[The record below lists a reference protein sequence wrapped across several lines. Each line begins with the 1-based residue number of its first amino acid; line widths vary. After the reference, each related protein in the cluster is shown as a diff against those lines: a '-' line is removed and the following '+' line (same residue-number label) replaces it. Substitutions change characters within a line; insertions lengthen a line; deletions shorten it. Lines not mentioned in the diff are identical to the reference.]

1 MCGIFGHFCPNG
13 QPNPALVEA
22 MAQRLAHRGPDGY
35 ALYADEALAFGAG
48 RLAIIDLSAPAGPL
62 ANEDGRVRVAFN
74 GEIYNHRQ
82 LRRQLEAL
90 GHRFQTATDTEALV
104 HAYEVWGADVVG
116 RLNGMFAFCIYD
128 SQRRQLVL
136 ARDRLGEKPL
146 YYWRGPDGEFAFA
159 SEMKALLLHPS
170 ISPRLNRAALAA
182 YFTLG
187 YTPPPHTMFAD
198 IHKLAAGERLIVDAQ
213 GVQVARYWT
222 AQLAPQS
229 MDYEEACRETRRLLE
244 QAVDS
249 RMMSDVAVG
258 AFLSGGVDSS
268 SVVALM
274 QRLAGQPVQTFSV
287 GFDFP
292 DGSSG
297 DDKFNVDLRYAGQ
310 VAAALGTQHHAIR
323 LSDGAAEGLLPHLI
337 YHMDEP
343 VAQYSILQTAYLA
356 AVARLAQV
364 PVLLT
369 GDAGDELFLG
379 YTHYRADQRLAPWL
393 RLPRPMRRAMASA
406 LRAAGRG
413 TLAAKLLNDAPHQR
427 YLEWMRVLRPDE
439 IEPLLASV
447 PHDQAMI
454 AALDDWLGA
463 PQTPHFADR
472 IAYASLAW
480 WIPEDS
486 NMRVDKMCMAMSLE
500 SRAPLEDHRLVEWA
514 LRLPLQHK
522 LRDGDF
528 KRVFKDAVRDL
539 LPAEVLSRPKW
550 GFTPPMSDW
559 LRTIYRPLLERWLS
573 PSYVAQVGVCQPQ
586 AVARLVDE
594 HLNKRGYHLK
604 VLWALLTFH
613 LWHAL
618 FIDGSLRLDGRTALE
633 LVRESFT
640 APR

>member
-1 MCGIFGHFCPNG
+1 MCGIFGHFCPND
-13 QPNPALVEA
+13 QPSLDLVDA
-22 MAQRLAHRGPDGY
+22 MARCLAHRGPDGY
-35 ALYADEALAFGAG
+35 ALYADKALVFGAG
-48 RLAIIDLSAPAGPL
+48 RLAIIDLSAPVGPL
-62 ANEDGRVRVAFN
+62 PNEDGQVRVAFN
-74 GEIYNHRQ
+74 GEIYNHRA
-82 LRRQLEAL
+82 LRRQLEAQ
-90 GHRFQTATDTEALV
+90 GHRFQTATDTEVLV
-104 HAYEVWGADVVG
+104 HAYEAWGVDFVE
-116 RLNGMFAFCIYD
+116 RLNGMFAFCVYD
-128 SQRRQLVL
+128 APRRRLVL

-146 YYWRGPDGEFAFA
+146 YYWCGPAGEFAFA

-170 ISPRLNRAALAA
+170 IRPRLNRAALAA

-187 YTPPPHTMFAD
+187 YTPPPQTMFAD
-198 IHKLAAGERLIVDAQ
+198 VHKLAAGERLIVSAE
-213 GVQVARYWT
+213 GVRTARYWT
-222 AQLAPQS
+222 AQLSPQAI
-229 MDYEEACRETRRLLE
+229 DYEDARRETRRLLE

-287 GFDFP
+287 GFDFAA
-292 DGSSG
+292 GSSG
-297 DDKFNVDLRYAGQ
+297 DEKFNVDLRYAGQ

-323 LSDGAAEGLLPHLI
+323 LSNQAAEGLLPHLV

-343 VAQYSILQTAYLA
+343 VAQYSIVQTAYLA
-356 AVARLAQV
+356 GVARLAQV

-393 RLPRPMRRAMASA
+393 KLPRSLRQAAARA
-406 LRAAGRG
+406 LRAAGKG
-413 TLAAKLLNDAPHQR
+413 ALATKLLNDAPHQR
-427 YLEWMRVLRPDE
+427 YLEWMRVLRPEE
-439 IEPLLASV
+439 IEPLLDSI
-447 PHDQAMI
+447 PYDQAMT
-454 AALDDWLGA
+454 AALDSLLGA
-463 PQTPHFADR
+463 PHTPHFADR

-514 LRLPLQHK
+514 LRLPLEYK
-522 LRDGDF
+522 LRHGDF
-528 KRVFKDAVRDL
+528 KRIFKDAVRDL

-573 PSYVAQVGVCQPQ
+573 PSYVAQVGVCRPQ

-594 HLNKRGYHLK
+594 HLGKRGYHLK

-618 FIDGSLRLDGRTALE
+618 FIDGSLALDNRPALE
-633 LVRESFT
+633 LVRASLI

>member
-1 MCGIFGHFCPNG
+1 MCGIFGHFCPHDT
-13 QPNPALVEA
+13 PNPALVEA
-22 MAQRLAHRGPDGY
+22 MARRLAHRGPDGY
-35 ALYADEALAFGAG
+35 ALYADETLAFGAG
-48 RLAIIDLSAPAGPL
+48 RLAIIDLSAPVGPL
-62 ANEDGRVRVAFN
+62 PNEDGRVRVAFN
-74 GEIYNHRQ
+74 GEIYNHRA
-82 LRRQLEAL
+82 LRRTLEDL

-104 HAYEVWGADVVG
+104 HAYEAWGVNFVE
-116 RLNGMFAFCIYD
+116 RLNGMFAFCVYD
-128 SQRRQLVL
+128 AERRLLVL

-146 YYWRGPDGEFAFA
+146 YFWRGPAGEFAFA
-159 SEMKALLLHPS
+159 SEMKALLLHPA
-170 ISPRLNRAALAA
+170 IRPRLNRAALAA

-187 YTPPPHTMFAD
+187 YTPAPQTMFEG
-198 IHKLAAGERLIVDAQ
+198 IEKLGAGERLVVDAE
-213 GVQVARYWT
+213 GVQVARYWM
-222 AQLAPQS
+222 AQLSPQAI
-229 MDYEEACRETRRLLE
+229 DYEEARRETRRLLE

-249 RMMSDVAVG
+249 RMMSDVSVG
-258 AFLSGGVDSS
+258 AFLSGGLDSS

-274 QRLAGQPVQTFSV
+274 QRLAGQPVHTFSV

-297 DDKFNVDLRYAGQ
+297 DQKFNVDLRYAGQ

-323 LSDGAAEGLLPHLI
+323 LSDQAAAGLLPHLV

-343 VAQYSILQTAYLA
+343 VAQYSIVQTAYLA
-356 AVARLAQV
+356 GVARLAQI

-393 RLPRPMRRAMASA
+393 RLPRA
-406 LRAAGRG
+406 LRQAAAVALQAANRG
-413 TLAAKLLNDAPHQR
+413 ALASKLLNDAPHQR

-439 IEPLLASV
+439 IEPLLAAI
-447 PHDQAMI
+447 PQDQAMTG
-454 AALDDWLGA
+454 ALEGLLGA
-463 PQTPHFADR
+463 PRTPHFADR
-472 IAYASLAW
+472 IAYASLCW

-514 LRLPLQHK
+514 LSLPLEHK
-522 LRDGDF
+522 LRQGDF

-539 LPAEVLSRPKW
+539 LPADVLHRPKW

-573 PSYVAQVGVCQPQ
+573 PAYVAEVGVCQPQ

-594 HLNKRGYHLK
+594 HLSKRGYHLK

-613 LWHAL
+613 MWHGL
-618 FIDGSLRLDGRTALE
+618 FIDGSLILDERPALE
-633 LVRESFT
+633 LVRTSLT